1 VAIYLPDGLL
11 SQKEMVV
18 SPGKAIGI
26 AMAMFMI
33 IIFAAVS
40 TALLPKMSSSGA
52 SIGPAMQLNA
62 LRTDGNSTESA
73 KGLAAMAK
81 GNKEMTE
88 VMRQQVNSEANG
100 LIQNC
105 LDNPDACKD
114 LSLLQEICSSNNL
127 LQLPSCSDPRL
138 KELLAGSG

>member
-1 VAIYLPDGLL
+1 
-11 SQKEMVV
+11 MVG
-18 SPGKAIGI
+18 PGKAIGI

-40 TALLPKMSSSGA
+40 TVLLPKMSSGA
-52 SIGPAMQLNA
+52 SIGSAMQLNA

-88 VMRQQVNSEANG
+88 VMRQQVNSEANE

-114 LSLLQEICSSNNL
+114 LSLLQEICSNNL

-138 KELLAGSG
+138 KELLLVGSG